1 MIPYGRGAV
10 AGIEYTGDEAATEIK
25 GLLNAVVSP
34 IKHAC

>member
-1 MIPYGRGAV
+1 MIPYGRGTV